1 MSLTKRIF
9 FPVTSFSYFF
19 PYIEPTPTKED
30 AKYFYHF
37 HKDFINP
44 CGMTHNMDTFTD
56 TKLTARLKRLNCEF
70 LVRPTV
76 VLSDFADTILQNI
89 NYITTNLENFDITQ
103 IRRFIDKIGPPYPYL
118 EIINR
123 KTECDHDILILLQ
136 LYRISFQ
143 NAIYIILYQIYI
155 KRIKCIQF

>member
-1 MSLTKRIF
+1 
-9 FPVTSFSYFF
+9 
-19 PYIEPTPTKED
+19 
-30 AKYFYHF
+30 
-37 HKDFINP
+37 
-44 CGMTHNMDTFTD
+44 MTHNMDTFTD
-56 TKLTARLKRLNCEF
+56 TKLTAHLKRLNCEF

-76 VLSDFADTILQNI
+76 VLSDFADTTLQNI